1 MHKANAGKSPV
12 YASFGSTRTVGT
24 SVQSKLKQ
32 GEERGGGGE
41 RGQRSWRERAQRD
54 RERETDRRTDRKGG
68 GRGIDKTDR
77 QTDRQRWRDRD
88 RERQT
93 ERQRQTET

>member
-32 GEERGGGGE
+32 GEERGGGGRE
-41 RGQRSWRERAQRD
+41 RGGGG
-54 RERETDRRTDRKGG
+54 EREA
-68 GRGIDKTDR
+68 
-77 QTDRQRWRDRD
+77 RDPGEKELRETE

-93 ERQRQTET
+93 DGQTERGGGEA